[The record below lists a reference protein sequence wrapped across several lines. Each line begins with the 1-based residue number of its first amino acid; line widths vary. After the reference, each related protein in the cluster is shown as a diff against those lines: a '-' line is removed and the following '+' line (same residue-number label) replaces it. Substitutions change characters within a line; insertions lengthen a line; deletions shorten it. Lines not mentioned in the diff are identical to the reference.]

1 MPRLL
6 LLGSSAITEV
16 PLPILAA
23 GPAAPKGGVNVY
35 SSHEPALIGPPVKAV
50 TERAGITT
58 NLVTV
63 RDHTGRG
70 PGT

>member
-16 PLPILAA
+16 PSPILAA

-35 SSHEPALIGPPVKAV
+35 LSREPALIEPLLKAFIEH
-50 TERAGITT
+50 TSITT